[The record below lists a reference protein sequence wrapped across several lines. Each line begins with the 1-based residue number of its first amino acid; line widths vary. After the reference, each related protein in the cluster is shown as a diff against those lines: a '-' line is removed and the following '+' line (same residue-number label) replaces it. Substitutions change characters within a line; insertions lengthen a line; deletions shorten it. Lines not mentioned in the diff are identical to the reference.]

1 MVVQGGRI
9 RDTVM
14 FSIIAAEWPLVKAGL
29 EARLAEN
36 G

>member
-14 FSIIAAEWPLVKAGL
+14 FSIVAAEWPRVRAGL
-29 EARLAEN
+29 EERLR
-36 G
+36 